1 LEAGVRVAAGLL
13 LAVVLLLLGSGS
25 AAAHGGDPEVPA
37 ARSLPRVL
45 AVEPPVPG
53 LDVVVVDGGAR
64 LRLDNGTPRPVT
76 VRPAGDRRHPVV
88 PPGGTLAWADARLRD
103 PTAQPG
109 DGAWAVP
116 LSVGDL
122 AVTVRGDRVWPP
134 APHPFPWWAL
144 TVAALLAAYSV
155 GGAAAGRRRSG
166 GPTTALAGIVLAVT
180 AAHAVHVV
188 GESLAVAEPPGPVA
202 LLGAA
207 GIGIVCWL
215 LGPAAAVLTLRGH
228 LLGPAL
234 YGPVG
239 FLAALLT
246 VTDTDAFHR
255 AVVTYGGPF
264 DLDRLAV
271 TVAVGGGVGLF
282 LAAVVA
288 MRRTE
293 PPPVDDT
300 VEHAVTGRWAG

>member
-1 LEAGVRVAAGLL
+1 
-13 LAVVLLLLGSGS
+13 
-25 AAAHGGDPEVPA
+25 
-37 ARSLPRVL
+37 
-45 AVEPPVPG
+45 
-53 LDVVVVDGGAR
+53 VVVDGGAR
-64 LRLDNGTPRPVT
+64 LRLDNGTSRPVT
-76 VRPAGDRRHPVV
+76 VQPAGDGRRPVV
-88 PPGGTLAWADARLRD
+88 PPGGSLAWADAWLGD
-103 PTAQPG
+103 PTAPAG
-109 DGAWAVP
+109 GGAWTVP

-134 APHPFPWWAL
+134 VPHPFPWWAL

-155 GGAAAGRRRSG
+155 GGAAAERRTG

-188 GESLAVAEPPGPVA
+188 GESLRVVEPPGPVA

-207 GIGIVCWL
+207 GIGVVCWL

-239 FLAALLT
+239 FLTALLT
-246 VTDTDAFHR
+246 VADTDAFHR
-255 AVVTYGGPF
+255 AVVTFGGPF

-288 MRRTE
+288 MRRTG
-293 PPPVDDT
+293 PPVDDA
-300 VEHAVTGRWAG
+300 VELAHPAPTASA